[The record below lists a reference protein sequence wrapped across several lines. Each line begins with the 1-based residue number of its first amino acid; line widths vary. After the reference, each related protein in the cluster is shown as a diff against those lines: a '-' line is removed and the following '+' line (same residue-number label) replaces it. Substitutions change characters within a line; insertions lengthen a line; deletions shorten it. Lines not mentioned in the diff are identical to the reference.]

1 MNPLNNVN
9 VLTVFLTNKCNL
21 HCSYCWENHKYDEC
35 INDDLFTKIIN
46 DYISNGISKK
56 TLCLYGG
63 EPTLNIDSLRR
74 LVSYGEKLNNVSIHI
89 TTNLVYLN
97 DELISIFKNLSNL
110 SDLHMTVSV
119 DIFKPIHDMHRC
131 GSFDSVAKNVE
142 ILKEEGIKLS
152 FNTVIT
158 NELLR
163 YITTHRI
170 EDIEFPFI
178 DNTTFS
184 QLTKSKTCDAF
195 YDEILLDEFLKLR
208 YTVDGARNKIITKID
223 DVLFGRYVNPENYF
237 RLCSAGVSDF
247 TILSNGNVVSCVKE
261 CNFDKGI
268 PYHELQHQITSDIF
282 KNSLGTSDKYTS
294 EYTNDKCSKCDI
306 CDTCII
312 CEGLN
317 KQWTGSKDI
326 VPSWFCEVNLKMY
339 TIWAKYYYKYLEMTA
354 YYLNE
359 EISKQ
364 QNIRSEVYN
373 RILNQGDYNE

>member
-1 MNPLNNVN
+1 MNPLNNVSI
-9 VLTVFLTNKCNL
+9 LTVFLTSKCNL
-21 HCSYCWENHKYDEC
+21 HCSYCWETHKCEESMSDG
-35 INDDLFTKIIN
+35 LFTKILN
-46 DYISNGISKK
+46 DYVSNNVPKK

-74 LVSYGEKLNNVSIHI
+74 LVSYGEKLNNLSIHI

-97 DELISIFKNLSNL
+97 SELINIFKDLSNL
-110 SDLHMTVSV
+110 SDLHITVSV
-119 DIFKPIHDMHRC
+119 DIFKPIHDTHRC
-131 GSFDSVAKNVE
+131 ESFDLVMNNVST
-142 ILKEEGIKLS
+142 LKKEGIKLN

-158 NELLR
+158 NELLK
-163 YITTHRI
+163 YITSHKI
-170 EDIEFPFI
+170 EDIEFPYI
-178 DNTTFS
+178 DSTTFS
-184 QLTKSKTCDAF
+184 QLTKSNTYDAF
-195 YDEILLDEFLKLR
+195 YDEILLDDFLKLR
-208 YTVDGARNKIITKID
+208 YTADGARNKIIIKID
-223 DVLFGRYVNPENYF
+223 DVLFGRYISPENYF

-268 PYHELQHQITSDIF
+268 PYSEFRHVTSDTF
-282 KNSLGTSDKYTS
+282 KNSLGTYDKYIS

-317 KQWTGSKDI
+317 TQWTGDKYT

-359 EISKQ
+359 EINKQ
-364 QNIRSEVYN
+364 QNIRSDIYN
-373 RILNQGDYNE
+373 KVLNQGDYSE